1 MSKKIVGLLV
11 ILLVGLAIGVGFAN
25 RPSVALA
32 DEWQSK
38 VDPWVLETVAEQGE
52 TEFLVFLT
60 EQADL
65 SGAAAL
71 RTKLEKGQYVYET
84 LTEVAN
90 RTQPPVRAALDGFG
104 VEYRPYWVANLIW
117 VRGSQAVVQAM
128 AERPDVAHLYANPR
142 VHLSAVYPA
151 EEIPSEHPEGAE
163 WNLVKVNADDVWA
176 MGITGQGAVIAGQDT
191 GFDWDHPALQNQYRG
206 WNGSAADHNYNW
218 HDAIHENNPN
228 TPPGNPCGF
237 DIDVPCDDQGHGTHT
252 MGTMVGDDGGTNKIG
267 MAPGARWI
275 SCRNMEEGW
284 GTPTTYS
291 ECYQWFIAPT
301 DLNDQNPDPAM
312 APDVISNSWGCPVSE
327 GCTDPNVMLAVVE
340 AVRAA
345 GILTNH
351 SAGNSGSA
359 CSTVNTPAGIY
370 DASFTVGATDSGDNI
385 AGFSSRGPVTLDGS
399 GRLKPDISAPGVGV
413 RSSVPG
419 GGYSSLSGTSM
430 ASPHVAGLVGLLIA
444 ADPSLAGNVDMLENV
459 ITTTA
464 VPRTTTQIC
473 GGIPGS
479 EIPNNTYGYG
489 RIDALAAVQHVQQH
503 TLAISKSTSAV
514 YVAPGELLTYT
525 LTITHSHYLTPTNN
539 VVVTDTI
546 PAGTTF
552 ITATLPHSFDG
563 SVVEWEIAS
572 LDSNTSWTA
581 DLVVQ
586 VNEEAS
592 GTITNDEYGTVSE
605 EAAAVSGSP
614 VSTPIYV
621 YVLGLS
627 KVASAEE
634 VAAGELLTYTITVT
648 NLHPLGQ
655 ATGVELS
662 DVIPTGTT
670 FVTATLPHT
679 FDGTTV
685 TWTAGTLP
693 SGSNWSVTLVVQV
706 DEQTFGNVSN
716 STYAA
721 ISDQAPEVNGPPVT
735 TIVTNDNSAQIYL
748 PVVINH

>member
-1 MSKKIVGLLV
+1 
-11 ILLVGLAIGVGFAN
+11 
-25 RPSVALA
+25 
-32 DEWQSK
+32 
-38 VDPWVLETVAEQGE
+38 
-52 TEFLVFLT
+52 
-60 EQADL
+60 
-65 SGAAAL
+65 
-71 RTKLEKGQYVYET
+71 
-84 LTEVAN
+84 
-90 RTQPPVRAALDGFG
+90 
-104 VEYRPYWVANLIW
+104 
-117 VRGSQAVVQAM
+117 
-128 AERPDVAHLYANPR
+128 
-142 VHLSAVYPA
+142 
-151 EEIPSEHPEGAE
+151 
-163 WNLVKVNADDVWA
+163 
-176 MGITGQGAVIAGQDT
+176 
-191 GFDWDHPALQNQYRG
+191 
-206 WNGSAADHNYNW
+206 
-218 HDAIHENNPN
+218 
-228 TPPGNPCGF
+228 
-237 DIDVPCDDQGHGTHT
+237 
-252 MGTMVGDDGGTNKIG
+252 
-267 MAPGARWI
+267 
-275 SCRNMEEGW
+275 
-284 GTPTTYS
+284 
-291 ECYQWFIAPT
+291 
-301 DLNDQNPDPAM
+301 
-312 APDVISNSWGCPVSE
+312 
-327 GCTDPNVMLAVVE
+327 
-340 AVRAA
+340 
-345 GILTNH
+345 
-351 SAGNSGSA
+351 
-359 CSTVNTPAGIY
+359 
-370 DASFTVGATDSGDNI
+370 
-385 AGFSSRGPVTLDGS
+385 
-399 GRLKPDISAPGVGV
+399 
-413 RSSVPG
+413 
-419 GGYSSLSGTSM
+419 
-430 ASPHVAGLVGLLIA
+430 VAGLVGLLIA

-735 TIVTNDNSAQIYL
+735 TIVTNDNSAQLYL